1 MLIRVLGRASTTTRR
16 HPRSS
21 TEPDA
26 SRAGMLLR
34 MVIGVP
40 GTTNT
45 RDRNQIIP
53 RGSRGCRSRRVRRL
67 GLLRVE
73 RLVAGQHGNE
83 LADLA
88 LAGLRPFDNMEA
100 LDEGE
105 TVASG

>member
-40 GTTNT
+40 GTTPRATGT
-45 RDRNQIIP
+45 RSFYVDHEDADH
-53 RGSRGCRSRRVRRL
+53 GEFG
-67 GLLRVE
+67 GL
-73 RLVAGQHGNE
+73 AFCG
-83 LADLA
+83 
-88 LAGLRPFDNMEA
+88 
-100 LDEGE
+100 
-105 TVASG
+105 